1 MVEPKLRLMNFV
13 AEKGEEI
20 PDLGGGVRSS
30 DGYDTRPLFEILKEN
45 KEKKDAEF
53 NERFKHRPPKAL
65 DDDETEFL
73 ENVEM
78 LKREQERKRR
88 EEEKQELVDFQTKIL
103 SRTIAAEEHRTINTP
118 PQEKQEAS
126 VRAKRPAQTRVLPV
140 AVKIKPVPKKV
151 KTEDVTTKV
160 ARNDKLEEGSSPFIT
175 PRAEVKEVEQKTE
188 VDASPVGLLGL
199 ASYGDDE
206 SDEDED

>member
-20 PDLGGGVRSS
+20 LDSGVKSS
-30 DGYDTRPLFEILKEN
+30 DGYDTRPLFEILKDN
-45 KEKKDAEF
+45 KDKKDAEF

-78 LKREQERKRR
+78 MKREQERQRR
-88 EEEKQELVDFQTKIL
+88 EEEKLELIDFQTKIL
-103 SRTIAAEEHRTINTP
+103 SRTIAAEEHKAISTP
-118 PQEKQEAS
+118 QQEKQE

-140 AVKIKPVPKKV
+140 AVKIKPVPKKA
-151 KTEDVTTKV
+151 KTEELTTKV
-160 ARNDKLEEGSSPFIT
+160 ASKQKLDEGNSPSIT
-175 PRAEVKEVEQKTE
+175 PRAAEEENEKKSQVE
-188 VDASPVGLLGL
+188 ASPVGLLGL

-206 SDEDED
+206 SDEDEN